1 MDLQTGVGKLKRVG
15 PKTAELLYG
24 KGLYTAGDLVS
35 YYPYRYEKYVS
46 LCAVSQAE
54 EGKECAVLLTVI
66 GRGSNIRA
74 GGRSICH
81 FKAGDATG
89 DCRLTFFKNH
99 FCNSYCCTEAGCILI
114 YVEIVIEVRNTCPLI
129 CNFIV

>member
-66 GRGSNIRA
+66 GRGSIIHDWVPHDEVERRFERA
-74 GGRSICH
+74 RHISIWTKLGWLLGGY
-81 FKAGDATG
+81 AWW
-89 DCRLTFFKNH
+89 
-99 FCNSYCCTEAGCILI
+99 
-114 YVEIVIEVRNTCPLI
+114 
-129 CNFIV
+129 